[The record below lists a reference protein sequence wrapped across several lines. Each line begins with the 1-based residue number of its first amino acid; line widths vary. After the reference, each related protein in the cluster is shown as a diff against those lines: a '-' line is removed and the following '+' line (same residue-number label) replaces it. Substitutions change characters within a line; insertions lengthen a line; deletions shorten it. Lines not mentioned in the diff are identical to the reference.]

1 MPDLSA
7 NRPTIRKD
15 SHSID
20 LYFTPLFGTQ
30 IWTGTVASTPSFP
43 AKAISITGGSGTI
56 ADVKRGMRVTIETS
70 GGLFK
75 GETHIRAAGTI
86 SASVLPIRET
96 SRGDIPI
103 VTGDVVRVYNAIY
116 LQDKLVS
123 ADASFSPDSLAYS
136 AQNSTVPPI
145 AISGGHFVG
154 FVDSGQTYKTVVF
167 AGSESYTVDADSGGT
182 VTHSWVFPTATGT
195 TSSTSANP
203 TFTFPAGYHIGS
215 HTVTDSSNSATWTQF
230 IMGHVYDANN
240 LPYECVVTSM
250 DASVDNGWNA
260 GVQVFGD
267 AALDDIPDKC
277 MGIVWGV
284 ETYAGTVQ
292 SFGNVIPSR
301 SHIKAVGYL
310 SRDNNRFDPINSTLR
325 FDLISPLARLQALP
339 GYSKV
344 MLNTA
349 SPDKWREIE
358 DLSVKRALIVL
369 LRYYTNLT
377 EIFDFLYDA
386 DDYAFPRF
394 YLQKNTPAAQTLE
407 LADGVD
413 ARFVTNRTGRFMV
426 QKRQELTILADRSG
440 LTTTLTLEADDIA
453 DYEFPR
459 DHYRTVELLEA
470 RGFIADQ
477 TDPTPIFARWPGLG
491 PGQGTQS
498 SIAER
503 LIAASQADLN
513 RRAGL
518 RGAALDGVFIAPNDH
533 YHKTFDI
540 RLLLRGAYDVFD
552 FYKEWIELDI
562 PGTTNLRGVDL
573 SDYRYTFQGAAV
585 SYDHSTSSSTLEL
598 TLRAETAAPAGVK
611 YSPTTPPNS
620 NTPDYTPPDL
630 DIGFTPVPDAT
641 VLIPGYDPD
650 APVLPLRIFALAA
663 AEAKAAISDSYD
675 SGTGVI
681 SWTEISTGFA
691 GTAGLWAAG
700 DPFNPGRMFA
710 LMNDGLYKTEDL
722 WSFDTWVLVAS
733 NTAMFGASNRVGHK
747 VIMSIN
753 RRGYIAVMSHSMI
766 NVSFDY
772 GVSWEG
778 VTDPGSMNTYGTGL
792 AQSSGDIAISSHN
805 NPGSSTGG
813 HIIASVYVGVLN
825 GNQFSQ
831 RFYLSTDWGL
841 TWPTLLATRFIAG
854 GTQAPGGKIHIPH
867 VNYYGQPNINGSA
880 QEVWITETAQ
890 NSGRVIRSNGRIAA
904 SNTTMINSVASQY
917 PVGYGQSPISAFTWN
932 SSNAWYVGAGGGTQ
946 YGIYE
951 GIAASSTLHLIDN
964 PQSVYVNV
972 HTWPQDPRVALVF
985 VPMATVITNPV
996 DKSIQLTLD
1005 GGTTFFG
1012 NKPSFFSVERCAYA
1026 ELNLIDVLPPT

>member
-7 NRPTIRKD
+7 NRATMRKD
-15 SHSID
+15 GHSID
-20 LYFTPLFGTQ
+20 LYFTPLFGEQ
-30 IWTGTVASTPSFP
+30 IWTGTVASTPAFP

-70 GGLFK
+70 GGLLK

-86 SASVLPIRET
+86 SATVLPIRET
-96 SRGDIPI
+96 SRGDIAI
-103 VTGDVVRVYNAIY
+103 VTGDVVKVYNAIY

-123 ADASFSPDSLAYS
+123 ADASFSPDNLAYS

-182 VTHSWVFPTATGT
+182 VTHSWVFPTATGAT
-195 TSSTSANP
+195 TSSSANP
-203 TFTFPAGYHIGS
+203 TFTLPVGYHIGS
-215 HTVTDSSNSATWTQF
+215 HTVTDSSNSAPWTQF
-230 IMGHVYDANN
+230 VMGHVYDRAN
-240 LPYECVVTSM
+240 PPSECVITAL
-250 DASVDNGWNA
+250 DGSVDNGWSA
-260 GVQVFGD
+260 SVQVFGD
-267 AALDDIPDKC
+267 ATLDDIPDKC
-277 MGIVWGV
+277 MGIVWSE

-310 SRDNNRFDPINSTLR
+310 SRDTNHFDPVNSTIV

-349 SPDKWREIE
+349 SPDKWREID

-377 EIFDFLYDA
+377 EVFDFLYDA
-386 DDYAFPRF
+386 DEYAFPRF
-394 YLQKNTPAAQTLE
+394 YLQKNTPAAQTIE

-413 ARFVTNRTGRFMV
+413 ARLVANRTGRFMV
-426 QKRQELTILADRSG
+426 QKRQELTILADRSA
-440 LTTTLTLEADDIA
+440 LTTTLTLELDDII
-453 DYEFPR
+453 DYDFPR
-459 DHYRTVELLEA
+459 DHYRTVELIEA

-498 SIAER
+498 SISER

-518 RGAALDGVFIAPNDH
+518 RGAALDGVFISANDKF
-533 YHKTFDI
+533 HKTFDL
-540 RLLLRGAYDVFD
+540 RLILRGAYDVFD
-552 FYKEWIELDI
+552 FYKEWVEVDI
-562 PGTTNLRGVDL
+562 AGTTNLRGIDL
-573 SDYRYTFQGAAV
+573 SEYRYTFQGANIN
-585 SYDHSTSSSTLEL
+585 YDHSTASAVTEL

-611 YSPTTPPNS
+611 YSPTVPPNS

-663 AEAKAAISDSYD
+663 AQAKAAISDSYD
-675 SGTGVI
+675 SGTGI
-681 SWTEISTGFA
+681 ITWTEISTGFA
-691 GTAGLWAAG
+691 GTAGIWAAG
-700 DPFNPGRMFA
+700 DPYNPGRMFA
-710 LMNDGLYKTEDL
+710 LMDDGLYKCEDI
-722 WSFDTWVLVAS
+722 WAFDTWVLVAS

-778 VTDPGSMNTYGTGL
+778 VTDPGSRNTYGTVL
-792 AQSSGDIAISSHN
+792 EMASGDIAISSRN

-813 HIIASVYVGVLN
+813 HIIASVYLGILM
-825 GNQFSQ
+825 GNQFTCGY
-831 RFYLSTDWGL
+831 YLSTDWGL
-841 TWPTLLATRFIAG
+841 TWTLITTRFYAG
-854 GTQAPGGKIHIPH
+854 GTQPPGGKIHIPH
-867 VNYYGQPNINGSA
+867 MNFYGQPNVNGSA
-880 QEVWITETAQ
+880 QEVWITETTQ
-890 NSGRVIRSNGRIAA
+890 NAGRVIRSNGRIASA
-904 SNTTMINSVASQY
+904 NTTMLTVTSGTNPA
-917 PVGYGQSPISAFTWN
+917 GYGQNPLSAFTHN
-932 SSNAWYVGAGGGTQ
+932 SAAAWYVSAGGGSS
-946 YGIYE
+946 YGIYSAV
-951 GIAASSTLHLIDN
+951 GATTTLRTIN
-964 PQSVYVNV
+964 TPQSIYGSV
-972 HTWPQDPRVALVF
+972 HTWPQDPNVALVF
-985 VPMATVITNPV
+985 VPRASVINNPV
-996 DKSIQLTLD
+996 NESIQLTLD
-1005 GGTTFFG
+1005 GGVTFFG
-1012 NKPSFFSVERCAYA
+1012 NKPSFFAVERIAYS
-1026 ELNLIDVLPPT
+1026 ELNLIDILPPT

>member
-7 NRPTIRKD
+7 NRATMRQD
-15 SHSID
+15 RHSID
-20 LYFTPLFGTQ
+20 LYFTPLFGEQ
-30 IWTGTVASTPSFP
+30 IWTGTVASTPAFP

-70 GGLFK
+70 GGLLK

-86 SASVLPIRET
+86 SATVLPIRET
-96 SRGDIPI
+96 SRGDIAI

-123 ADASFSPDSLAYS
+123 ADASFSPDNLAYS

-154 FVDSGQTYKTVVF
+154 FVDSGQVYKTVVF

-195 TSSTSANP
+195 TTSSSANP
-203 TFTFPAGYHIGS
+203 TFTLPVGYHIGS
-215 HTVTDSSNSATWTQF
+215 HTVTDSSNSAPWTQF
-230 IMGHVYDANN
+230 IMGHVYDRTNPPA
-240 LPYECVVTSM
+240 ECVITAL
-250 DASVDNGWNA
+250 DGSVENGWSA
-260 GVQVFGD
+260 SVQVFGD
-267 AALDDIPDKC
+267 ATLDDIPDKC
-277 MGIVWGV
+277 MGIVWSE

-301 SHIKAVGYL
+301 SHIKAIGYL
-310 SRDNNRFDPINSTLR
+310 SRDTNHFDPVNSTLV

-358 DLSVKRALIVL
+358 DLSVKRAIIVL

-377 EIFDFLYDA
+377 EVFDFLYDA
-386 DDYAFPRF
+386 DEYAFPRF
-394 YLQKNTPAAQTLE
+394 YLQKNTPAAQTIE

-413 ARFVTNRTGRFMV
+413 ARFVANRTGRFMV
-426 QKRQELTILADRSG
+426 QKRQELTILADRSA
-440 LTTTLTLEADDIA
+440 LTTTLALELDDIM
-453 DYEFPR
+453 DYDFPR
-459 DHYRTVELLEA
+459 DHYRTVELIEA

-498 SIAER
+498 SISER

-518 RGAALDGVFIAPNDH
+518 RGAALDGVFISANDKF
-533 YHKTFDI
+533 HKTFDL
-540 RLLLRGAYDVFD
+540 RLILRGAYDVFD
-552 FYKEWIELDI
+552 FYKEWVEVDI
-562 PGTTNLRGVDL
+562 AGTTNLRGIDL
-573 SDYRYTFQGAAV
+573 SEYRYTFQGANI
-585 SYDHSTSSSTLEL
+585 SYDHSTASAVTEL

-650 APVLPLRIFALAA
+650 APVLPLRIFATNGDDAQ
-663 AEAKAAISDSYD
+663 AAISDSYD
-675 SGTGVI
+675 SGTGII
-681 SWTEISTGFA
+681 SWTEISTGLT
-691 GTAGLWAAG
+691 GDVKWASG
-700 DPFNPGRMFA
+700 DPYSPDRMFVVTD
-710 LMNDGLYKTEDL
+710 DGLFKAESI
-722 WSFDTWVLVAS
+722 WAFDTWSLIAS
-733 NTAMFGASNRVGHK
+733 NTDMFGASNRVAHK
-747 VIMSIN
+747 ILMSIN

-778 VTDPGSMNTYGTGL
+778 VTDPASKNTYGTSTL
-792 AQSSGDIAISSHN
+792 TNSSGDIAISPRN

-813 HIIASVYVGVLN
+813 HIYASVYAGILF
-825 GNQFSQ
+825 GNQFTNS
-831 RFYLSTDWGL
+831 YYISTDWGL
-841 TWPTLLATRFIAG
+841 TWTFIINRHVTAG
-854 GTQAPGGKIHIPH
+854 GGGTIPPGGKMH
-867 VNYYGQPNINGSA
+867 VPFVNFYGQPNSNGSS
-880 QEVWITETAQ
+880 QEVWLVEGKQ
-890 NSGRVIRSNGRIAA
+890 NGGLVTRSNGRIATA
-904 SNTTMINSVASQY
+904 NTQMLFTTTTPY
-917 PVGYGQSPISAFTWN
+917 PVSTGQSPLNAFTWGSYN
-932 SSNAWYVGAGGGTQ
+932 WYVGAGGGTVH
-946 YGIYE
+946 GFHT
-951 GIAASSTLHLIDN
+951 GVGATTTSHSLSTPTSQAI
-964 PQSVYVNV
+964 SVNGWPLDPNV
-972 HTWPQDPRVALVF
+972 AIIF
-985 VPMATVITNPV
+985 ATLTTGATPTNTL
-996 DKSIQLTLD
+996 SLTLD
-1005 GGTTFFG
+1005 GGSTFFG
-1012 NKPSFFSVERCAYA
+1012 QRPAFFTGQNTSYA
-1026 ELNLIDVLPPT
+1026 ELNLIDVLPPS